1 MGPGVDLPDGPSGR
15 NPIACAQVVRQ
26 AVSEAYLV
34 LFDDGTLGTKI
45 NEEVTPLRKSL
56 PKSFDGSD
64 YSMIY
69 HSASQLSNI
78 EFETNENKAALYILL
93 TSFLMS
99 ISYFS
104 LYFYDRVNSKFPE
117 IFSMASENIFATLLL
132 LPLVIWWFGPKL
144 VDFSSGEIKVYPNK
158 TDPFRFKICSKEAR
172 LFDNSIG
179 INYIAFFALLFSGEL
194 FVELI
199 LLLCLLY
206 MLFDGWRISKSKQ
219 VVIFRKG
226 KRLVPVLEISEFVE
240 EIVTVTEEKK
250 VEEEISGSILDLLMD
265 NESPTLEYKAS
276 MWARYKT
283 INKIATNELVNNP
296 KKGPNFK
303 DPVLEDE
310 VLHTVAA
317 FLNTFGGTLLIGVKD
332 KPTSWGDKPAEV
344 FGLENDY
351 KIMGK
356 GQDAD
361 TYVRNV
367 YEILNRGFGDT
378 STAASFVDVE
388 IEQYEGKDICRIDVQ
403 PLPKIRDGELYIK
416 ERSDDKSEERFYV
429 RTGTSSQKQS
439 IQSAARYIRD
449 NFPPPNATN

>member
-1 MGPGVDLPDGPSGR
+1 M
-15 NPIACAQVVRQ
+15 
-26 AVSEAYLV
+26 
-34 LFDDGTLGTKI
+34 
-45 NEEVTPLRKSL
+45 
-56 PKSFDGSD
+56 
-64 YSMIY
+64 
-69 HSASQLSNI
+69 
-78 EFETNENKAALYILL
+78 
-93 TSFLMS
+93 SFLMS
-99 ISYFS
+99 IAYFS
-104 LYFYDRVNSKFPE
+104 LYFYDRVYSKFPE
-117 IFSMASENIFATLLL
+117 IFSMANENIFAILLL
-132 LPLVIWWFGPKL
+132 LPLTVWWFGPKF
-144 VDFSSGEIKVYPNK
+144 VDFSSGEIKVYPHN
-158 TDPFRFKICSKEAR
+158 TDPFRFKIRSKEAK
-172 LFDNSIG
+172 LFDNATG
-179 INYIAFFALLFSGEL
+179 INYIAFFALFFSGEL

-199 LLLCLLY
+199 LLLCLFY
-206 MLFDGWRISKSKQ
+206 TLFDGWRISKSKQ
-219 VVIFRKG
+219 VVILKKG

-240 EIVTVTEEKK
+240 EVVSVTEEKK

-283 INKIATNELVNNP
+283 VNKIATDELVNNP
-296 KKGPNFK
+296 KKGSNFK

-317 FLNTFGGTLLIGVKD
+317 FLNTFGGTLLLGVKD

-361 TYVRNV
+361 TYVRSV
-367 YEILNRGFGDT
+367 YEVLNRGFGDT
-378 STAASFVDVE
+378 STAASFVDVK

-416 ERSDDKSEERFYV
+416 ERSDNKNEERFYV

>member
-1 MGPGVDLPDGPSGR
+1 MGRGIDLPDGPSGR
-15 NPIACAQVVRQ
+15 NPIACTQVVCLS
-26 AVSEAYLV
+26 VSEDYLV

-45 NEEVTPLRKSL
+45 NEEFTPLQRRSS
-56 PKSFDGSD
+56 KSFDGSE

-78 EFETNENKAALYILL
+78 EFETNETKAALYILL
-93 TSFLMS
+93 ASFLMS

-117 IFSMASENIFATLLL
+117 IFSMTSENIFAILLF
-132 LPLVIWWFGPKL
+132 LPLTIWWFGPKV
-144 VDFSSGEIKVYPNK
+144 VDFSSGEIKVYPNN

-172 LFDNSIG
+172 LFDNATG
-179 INYIAFFALLFSGEL
+179 VNYIAFFALLFSGEL

-206 MLFDGWRISKSKQ
+206 MLFDGWRISRSKQ
-219 VVIFRKG
+219 VVIFRKN
-226 KRLVPVLEISEFVE
+226 KRFVPMLEISKFVDKIISVTS
-240 EIVTVTEEKK
+240 EIQAQED
-250 VEEEISGSILDLLMD
+250 ISGSILDLLMS
-265 NESPTLEYKAS
+265 NESSILEYKAS

-283 INKIATNELVNNP
+283 VNKIATNELVNNP

-317 FLNTFGGTLLIGVKD
+317 FLNTVGGTLLIGVKD

-356 GQDAD
+356 DQDSD

-367 YEILNRGFGDT
+367 YEVLNRGFGDT
-378 STAASFVDVE
+378 STAVSFVHVK

-416 ERSDDKSEERFYV
+416 ERSDDKNEKRFYV
-429 RTGTSSQKQS
+429 RIGTSSQKQS
-439 IQSAARYIRD
+439 MQSAVRYIRD
-449 NFPPPNATN
+449 NFPPPNAT

>member
-1 MGPGVDLPDGPSGR
+1 MGQGIELPDGPSGR
-15 NPIACAQVVRQ
+15 NPISCAQVVRQ
-26 AVSEAYLV
+26 PVSEAYLV

-45 NEEVTPLRKSL
+45 NEEFTPLQRR
-56 PKSFDGSD
+56 PAKSFDGSE

-69 HSASQLSNI
+69 HSASHLSNI
-78 EFETNENKAALYILL
+78 EFETNESNAAPYILL
-93 TSFLMS
+93 MSFLMS
-99 ISYFS
+99 FAYFS
-104 LYFYDRVNSKFPE
+104 LYFYDRVYSKFPE
-117 IFSMASENIFATLLL
+117 IFSIASENIFAILLL
-132 LPLVIWWFGPKL
+132 LPLTVWWFGPKF
-144 VDFSSGEIKVYPNK
+144 VDFSSGEIKVYPQN
-158 TDPFRFKICSKEAR
+158 TDPFRFKIRSKEAK
-172 LFDNSIG
+172 LLDNATG
-179 INYIAFFALLFSGEL
+179 INYIAFFALFFSGEL

-199 LLLCLLY
+199 LLLCLFY
-206 MLFDGWRISKSKQ
+206 TLFDGWRISKSKQ
-219 VVIFRKG
+219 VVIFKKG

-240 EIVTVTEEKK
+240 EVVSVTEEKK

-283 INKIATNELVNNP
+283 VNKIATDELVNNP

-361 TYVRNV
+361 TYVRSV
-367 YEILNRGFGDT
+367 YEVLNRGFGDT
-378 STAASFVDVE
+378 STAASYVDVK

-416 ERSDDKSEERFYV
+416 ERSDNKNEERFYV

>member
-1 MGPGVDLPDGPSGR
+1 MGPGIELPDGPSGR
-15 NPIACAQVVRQ
+15 NPIACAQVVRKP
-26 AVSEAYLV
+26 VSEAYLV

-45 NEEVTPLRKSL
+45 NEEFTPLQRRPS
-56 PKSFDGSD
+56 KSFDGSE

-69 HSASQLSNI
+69 HSASHLSNI
-78 EFETNENKAALYILL
+78 EFEANESKAAPYILL
-93 TSFLMS
+93 MSFLMS
-99 ISYFS
+99 IAYFW
-104 LYFYDRVNSKFPE
+104 LYFYDRVYSKFPE
-117 IFSMASENIFATLLL
+117 IFSMASENIFAILLL
-132 LPLVIWWFGPKL
+132 LPLTVWWFGPKF
-144 VDFSSGEIKVYPNK
+144 VDFSSGEIKVYPQS
-158 TDPFRFKICSKEAR
+158 TDPFRFKICSKEAK
-172 LFDNSIG
+172 LFDNATG

-199 LLLCLLY
+199 LLLCLFY
-206 MLFDGWRISKSKQ
+206 TLFDGWRISKSTQ
-219 VVIFRKG
+219 VVIFKKG
-226 KRLVPVLEISEFVE
+226 KRLVPVLEIFEFVE
-240 EIVTVTEEKK
+240 EVVSVTEEKK

-283 INKIATNELVNNP
+283 VNKIATDELVNNP

-361 TYVRNV
+361 TYVRSV
-367 YEILNRGFGDT
+367 YEVLNRGFGDT
-378 STAASFVDVE
+378 STAASYVDVK

-416 ERSDDKSEERFYV
+416 ERSDNKNEERFYV

>member
-1 MGPGVDLPDGPSGR
+1 MGPGIELPDGPSGR

-26 AVSEAYLV
+26 PVSEAYLV

-45 NEEVTPLRKSL
+45 NEEFNPLQRRPS
-56 PKSFDGSD
+56 KSFDGSE

-69 HSASQLSNI
+69 HSASHVSNI
-78 EFETNENKAALYILL
+78 EFETNESKAAPYILL
-93 TSFLMS
+93 MSFLMS
-99 ISYFS
+99 VAYFS
-104 LYFYDRVNSKFPE
+104 LYFYDRIFSKFPE
-117 IFSMASENIFATLLL
+117 IFSMASENIFAILLL
-132 LPLVIWWFGPKL
+132 LPLKVWWFGPKV
-144 VDFSSGEIKVYPNK
+144 VDFSSGEIKVYPHN
-158 TDPFRFKICSKEAR
+158 TDPFRFKIRSKEAK
-172 LFDNSIG
+172 LFDNATG
-179 INYIAFFALLFSGEL
+179 INYIAFFALFFSGEL
-194 FVELI
+194 FVELF
-199 LLLCLLY
+199 LLLCLFY
-206 MLFDGWRISKSKQ
+206 TLFDGWRISKSKQ
-219 VVIFRKG
+219 VVIFKKG

-240 EIVTVTEEKK
+240 EVVSVTEEKK
-250 VEEEISGSILDLLMD
+250 VEEKISGSILDLLID

-283 INKIATNELVNNP
+283 VNKVATDELVNNP

-361 TYVRNV
+361 TYVRSV
-367 YEILNRGFGDT
+367 YEVLNRGFGDT
-378 STAASFVDVE
+378 STAASFVDVK

-416 ERSDDKSEERFYV
+416 ERSDNKNEERFYV

>member
-1 MGPGVDLPDGPSGR
+1 MGPGIELPDGPSGR

-26 AVSEAYLV
+26 PVSEAYLV

-45 NEEVTPLRKSL
+45 NEEFNPLQRRPS
-56 PKSFDGSD
+56 KSFDGSE

-69 HSASQLSNI
+69 HSASHVSNI
-78 EFETNENKAALYILL
+78 EFETNESKAAPYILL
-93 TSFLMS
+93 MSFLMS
-99 ISYFS
+99 VAYFS
-104 LYFYDRVNSKFPE
+104 LYFYDRIFSKFPE
-117 IFSMASENIFATLLL
+117 IFSMASENIFAILLL
-132 LPLVIWWFGPKL
+132 LPLTVWWFGPKV
-144 VDFSSGEIKVYPNK
+144 VDFSSGEIKVYPHN
-158 TDPFRFKICSKEAR
+158 TDPFRFKIRSKEAK
-172 LFDNSIG
+172 LFDNATG
-179 INYIAFFALLFSGEL
+179 INYIAFFALFFSGEL
-194 FVELI
+194 FVELF
-199 LLLCLLY
+199 LLLCLFY
-206 MLFDGWRISKSKQ
+206 TLFDGWRISKSKQ
-219 VVIFRKG
+219 VVIFKKG

-240 EIVTVTEEKK
+240 EVVSVTEEKK
-250 VEEEISGSILDLLMD
+250 VEEKISGSILDLLID

-283 INKIATNELVNNP
+283 VNKVATDELVNNP

-361 TYVRNV
+361 TYVRSV
-367 YEILNRGFGDT
+367 YEVLNRGFGDT
-378 STAASFVDVE
+378 STAASFVDVK

-416 ERSDDKSEERFYV
+416 ERSDNKNEERFYV